1 MVKIVLTIRKINMAN
16 FIVEVSDEL
25 KEEMDKCPNMNWSLL
40 VQKEIRQHLNVLKS
54 NQSLQKP

>member
-40 VQKEIRQHLNVLKS
+40 VQKKLDNT
-54 NQSLQKP
+54 

>member
-1 MVKIVLTIRKINMAN
+1 MAN